1 MRLRV
6 IMLVVATSSLVLVSF
21 LIPLALVLRTLEAD
35 RAVSTATA
43 QAQSMAPLVTTL
55 PADSLRLTI
64 EQINAQ
70 TGARITVILPSGTEL
85 GQQVPRSAAVQL
97 ARNGRSFTAEAPGG
111 EQVLVAVEGLSGGA
125 AVISTFVPDSVLRH
139 GVTRAWLLLGGVGLL
154 LLVLSVA
161 VAGQLARSVVRP
173 IKALA
178 LASDRLAAG
187 DLSARATVA
196 GPPEVCRAA
205 AGLNRLAVRIGEL
218 LAHERETV
226 AAPARAEPAQAPGT
240 RQGGA
245 VSGGLWLRFLSGP
258 DIDSL
263 GLTNA
268 EIVAAV
274 TDAVRAH
281 GDGRVVVEPRVHLV
295 PDNDGAGHFNVLR
308 GHLSVPG
315 VSGVKVVGDFV
326 SNYAAGLPSELGLLT
341 LYDPQTGV
349 PLAIMDATMITACR
363 TGAMTAV
370 GARYLARRDAR
381 VLGHVGARGT
391 AFWNVVL
398 LDELFDL
405 EEIRITS
412 RRPESREAFA
422 RQLATVTGTHIRVAS
437 SAEEVF
443 DGADILVEA
452 SRLSAP
458 EPLLRT
464 AWVRPGAF
472 VVPYG
477 TVSAVELDL
486 LDVMD
491 KVVVDDWRE
500 AQSGRFGAL
509 RRHVDAG
516 RLSAASLHA
525 ELGQIVTGARPGRE
539 HDDERI
545 LFWHRGLAILDI
557 AVGLAILRR
566 AEQQGAGTMLRYRS

>member
-1 MRLRV
+1 V
-6 IMLVVATSSLVLVSF
+6 NV
-21 LIPLALVLRTLEAD
+21 
-35 RAVSTATA
+35 
-43 QAQSMAPLVTTL
+43 
-55 PADSLRLTI
+55 
-64 EQINAQ
+64 NQ
-70 TGARITVILPSGTEL
+70 T
-85 GQQVPRSAAVQL
+85 
-97 ARNGRSFTAEAPGG
+97 
-111 EQVLVAVEGLSGGA
+111 
-125 AVISTFVPDSVLRH
+125 
-139 GVTRAWLLLGGVGLL
+139 
-154 LLVLSVA
+154 
-161 VAGQLARSVVRP
+161 
-173 IKALA
+173 
-178 LASDRLAAG
+178 
-187 DLSARATVA
+187 
-196 GPPEVCRAA
+196 
-205 AGLNRLAVRIGEL
+205 
-218 LAHERETV
+218 
-226 AAPARAEPAQAPGT
+226 
-240 RQGGA
+240 
-245 VSGGLWLRFLSGP
+245 SGGLWLRFLSGP
-258 DIDSL
+258 DIDAV
-263 GLTNA
+263 GLSNA
-268 EIVAAV
+268 DIVAAV
-274 TDAVRAH
+274 EDAVHAH
-281 GDGRVVVEPRVHLV
+281 GEGRVVVEPRVHLV
-295 PDNDGAGHFNVLR
+295 PDNNGAGHFNVLR
-308 GHLSVPG
+308 GHLSAPNLPGPPAAAPG

-381 VLGHVGARGT
+381 VLGHLGARGT

-405 EEIRITS
+405 DEIRITS

-422 RQLATVTGTHIRVAS
+422 RELAAVTDTHIRVAA

-443 DGADILVEA
+443 EGADILVEA
-452 SRLSAP
+452 SRLRTP

-464 AWVRPGAF
+464 AWVKPGAF

-509 RRHVDAG
+509 RRHVDTG

-525 ELGQIVTGARPGRE
+525 ELGQIVAGTRPGRE
-539 HDDERI
+539 RDDERI

-566 AEQQGAGTMLRYRS
+566 AEQQDAGTMLRYR

>member
-1 MRLRV
+1 
-6 IMLVVATSSLVLVSF
+6 
-21 LIPLALVLRTLEAD
+21 
-35 RAVSTATA
+35 VST
-43 QAQSMAPLVTTL
+43 
-55 PADSLRLTI
+55 
-64 EQINAQ
+64 N
-70 TGARITVILPSGTEL
+70 
-85 GQQVPRSAAVQL
+85 
-97 ARNGRSFTAEAPGG
+97 
-111 EQVLVAVEGLSGGA
+111 
-125 AVISTFVPDSVLRH
+125 
-139 GVTRAWLLLGGVGLL
+139 
-154 LLVLSVA
+154 
-161 VAGQLARSVVRP
+161 
-173 IKALA
+173 
-178 LASDRLAAG
+178 
-187 DLSARATVA
+187 
-196 GPPEVCRAA
+196 
-205 AGLNRLAVRIGEL
+205 
-218 LAHERETV
+218 
-226 AAPARAEPAQAPGT
+226 
-240 RQGGA
+240 
-245 VSGGLWLRFLSGP
+245 LWLRFLSGP

-263 GLTNA
+263 GISNA
-268 EIVAAV
+268 EIVGAV
-274 TDAVRAH
+274 EEAVRAH
-281 GDGRVVVEPRVHLV
+281 GEGRVVVEPRVHLV

-308 GHLSVPG
+308 GHLAGPGVTGPGAAGPG

-370 GARYLARRDAR
+370 GARYLARPDAR

-391 AFWNVVL
+391 AFWNIVL
-398 LDELFDL
+398 LDEMFGL
-405 EEIRITS
+405 EEIRVTS
-412 RRPESREAFA
+412 RRPESREVFA
-422 RQLATVTGTHIRVAS
+422 QQLGGVTRTLVRITA

-452 SRLSAP
+452 SRLTAP

-464 AWVRPGAF
+464 AWVKPGAF

-509 RRHVDAG
+509 RRHVDTG
-516 RLSAASLHA
+516 RLSAESLHA
-525 ELGQIVTGARPGRE
+525 ELGQVVTGARSGRE
-539 HDDERI
+539 RDDERI

-566 AEQQGAGTMLRYRS
+566 AERAGVGTMLRYR